1 MNNKSYIV
9 CAIFGGLGN
18 QILQYSFAKSLALKL
33 KCELY
38 LDLSFTKLKFPF
50 AKYKRTKGNQFKLS
64 FFKIKNV
71 KFFYNFFNINFRYV
85 KFLRFFNSHIILN
98 TLSKKKINSFYY
110 EDFFNSL
117 NKEIDFSNF
126 KNNSYYYGYWQK
138 ILINKY
144 LDNNLFKE
152 FVLNIVT
159 KKIKQYKKKI
169 NKKCV
174 AIHIRGG
181 DYLNE
186 VEKRRKV
193 FNENYYKKSIE
204 IFKKKIKKPVFYIF
218 TDDMKYANKII
229 KKINFSKNFIFI
241 NKYKFKD
248 VEEFYLM
255 KQFKN
260 FIISNSTF
268 SLSAAFFSN
277 KKGKII
283 ISPKLWLTKYK
294 NNLLKKNKST
304 LFL

>member
-71 KFFYNFFNINFRYV
+71 KFFYNFFNINFKYV

-98 TLSKKKINSFYY
+98 TLSKKKINNFYY
-110 EDFFNSL
+110 DDFFNSL
-117 NKEIDFSNF
+117 NKEIDLSNF

-138 ILINKY
+138 ILLNKY
-144 LDNNLFKE
+144 LDKNLFKE
-152 FVLNIVT
+152 LDLNTVT
-159 KKIKQYKKKI
+159 KRLDQCRKKI
-169 NKKCV
+169 DKHCV

-186 VEKRRKV
+186 AEKIRRV
-193 FNENYYKKSIE
+193 INENYYRKSIE
-204 IFKKKIKKPVFYIF
+204 IFKKKVKKPIFYIF
-218 TDDMKYANKII
+218 TDDVEYAYKII
-229 KKINFSKNFIFI
+229 KKINLNKNFIFI
-241 NKYKFKD
+241 NKYKLQD
-248 VEEFYLM
+248 IEEFWLM

-268 SLSAAFFSN
+268 SLSAAFFS
-277 KKGKII
+277 KKRDKIL
-283 ISPKLWLTKYK
+283 ISPKLWLTRYK
-294 NNLLKKNKST
+294 NNLIKKNKNN

>member
-1 MNNKSYIV
+1 MNNKNYIV

-38 LDLSFTKLKFPF
+38 LDLSFTKIKFPF
-50 AKYKRTKGNQFKLS
+50 TKYKRVKANKFKLS

-85 KFLRFFNSHIILN
+85 KFLRFFNSHILLKTI
-98 TLSKKKINSFYY
+98 SKKKINSFYY
-110 EDFFNSL
+110 EDFFNSY
-117 NKEIDFSNF
+117 NKEIDLSNF

-138 ILINKY
+138 ILLNKY
-144 LDNNLFKE
+144 LDKNLFKE
-152 FVLNIVT
+152 LDLNTVT
-159 KKIKQYKKKI
+159 KRLDQCRKKI
-169 NKKCV
+169 DKHCV

-186 VEKRRKV
+186 AEKIRRV
-193 FNENYYKKSIE
+193 INENYYRKSIE
-204 IFKKKIKKPVFYIF
+204 IFKKKVKKPIFYIF
-218 TDDMKYANKII
+218 TDDVEYAYKII
-229 KKINFSKNFIFI
+229 KKINLNKNFIFI
-241 NKYKFKD
+241 NKYKLQD
-248 VEEFYLM
+248 IEEFWLM

-268 SLSAAFFSN
+268 SLSAAFFS
-277 KKGKII
+277 KKRDKIL
-283 ISPKLWLTKYK
+283 ISPKLWLTRYK
-294 NNLLKKNKST
+294 NNLIKKNKNN